1 MFFSNHITKTMH
13 FCLINVIKGWRS
25 CNLVFELPVELIET
39 CKNLT
44 RTCGESK
51 GTSRD
56 LNKTYKIFLLCFTIA
71 TLVFDTNSIGGF
83 TPNCLKLC

>member
-1 MFFSNHITKTMH
+1 MW
-13 FCLINVIKGWRS
+13 LRDGDLVIWFLSFR
-25 CNLVFELPVELIET
+25 VELIEI
-39 CKNLT
+39 CKKLT

-51 GTSRD
+51 GTSGD
-56 LNKTYKIFLLCFTIA
+56 LNKTYKIFLICFTIA